1 MNRSFF
7 VGVLVGL
14 GAWTFACIALAGVWS
29 AWCYSSDMWR
39 TIRRRW
45 YRWLTKGSDSDARP
59 VDLQAARRARL
70 DALVHAG
77 PDRIGVSAL
86 PPSVARLVRH
96 PAQDRTGGAA

>member
-7 VGVLVGL
+7 VGFLLGL
-14 GAWTFACIALAGVWS
+14 GAWTFGCIALAGIWS
-29 AWCYSSDMWR
+29 AWCYSSDILR

-45 YRWLTKGSDSDARP
+45 YRWLTKGSNSDARP

-77 PDRIGVSAL
+77 PDRVGVRAL
-86 PPSVARLVRH
+86 PPSVGRVVRH
-96 PAQDRTGGAA
+96 STHSGGGAA